1 MTAKKTST
9 TKSTS
14 KSDFIRQQP
23 ATASATEVVEK
34 AKVAGLKFDASLVY
48 KVRRRASAKDKTK
61 MAAARKASTT
71 TKGTTTKPVKTK
83 ADFVR
88 AHRNLSP
95 KEVVDQAKVE
105 GIKLDVGYVYN
116 VRGSDKISRK
126 KKREATRGTTTGSNG
141 SSAPRTAAA
150 MTSAEDLLRAV
161 AAEIGLRRAM
171 EILAGERARVR
182 AVIGG

>member
-23 ATASATEVVEK
+23 ATASAAEVVEK
-34 AKVAGLKFDASLVY
+34 AKTAGLKLGAPLVY
-48 KVRRRASAKDKTK
+48 KVRRRASAKGKTR
-61 MAAARKASTT
+61 AASRKTSTT

-95 KEVVDQAKVE
+95 KEVVDQAKVD

-126 KKREATRGTTTGSNG
+126 KKKAATRRTTNASNG
-141 SSAPRTAAA
+141 ASVLRPAAA
-150 MTSAEDLLRAV
+150 MSSAEDLLRAI
-161 AAEIGLRRAM
+161 AAEIGLGRAM

>member
-1 MTAKKTST
+1 MTAKKTSN
-9 TKSTS
+9 TKTPS

-23 ATASATEVVEK
+23 ATASAAEVVAK
-34 AKVAGLKFDASLVY
+34 AKTAGLKFDASLVY
-48 KVRRRASAKDKTK
+48 KVRRRTSARGKTK
-61 MAAARKASTT
+61 SGAASKASTT
-71 TKGTTTKPVKTK
+71 TKSTGTKPVKTK

-95 KEVVDQAKVE
+95 KEVVEQAKVE

-116 VRGSDKISRK
+116 VRGSDKTSRK
-126 KKREATRGTTTGSNG
+126 KKREATRRTTTASNG
-141 SSAPRTAAA
+141 ASVPRPAASRS
-150 MTSAEDLLRAV
+150 SAEDLLRAI
-161 AAEIGLRRAM
+161 AAEMGLGRAM